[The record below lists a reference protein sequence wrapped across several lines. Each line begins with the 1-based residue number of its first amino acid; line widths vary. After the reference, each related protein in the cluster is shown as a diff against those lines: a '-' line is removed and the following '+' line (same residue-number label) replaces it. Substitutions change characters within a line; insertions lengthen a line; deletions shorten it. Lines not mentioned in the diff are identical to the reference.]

1 MWSIARPLCDS
12 WASCLL
18 FLLHIVVRGVTVMA
32 WDGAT
37 SDGHVAWFDSRMFRC
52 HLTTLRNVMQ
62 LHWLPVRSRVQ
73 CKLCTLMHAIHNKRS
88 PSYLS
93 NAVHQLLVAVF
104 DHLPLYVTDSI
115 VPRTFSKF
123 GERVFVYA
131 GPAAWNRLPE
141 HIRRQST
148 PATFRRHLKM
158 SLLAEVVNTT

>member
-93 NAVHQLLVAVF
+93 NAVQTLATSTTRCGLRSSATIRHG
-104 DHLPLYVTDSI
+104 LYRAAYIFKV
-115 VPRTFSKF
+115 RRA
-123 GERVFVYA
+123 GLRVCRSRCLEPPSGAHSSPVHTC
-131 GPAAWNRLPE
+131 NL
-141 HIRRQST
+141 
-148 PATFRRHLKM
+148 
-158 SLLAEVVNTT
+158 